1 MALYNRLRLAELT
14 QLCQDRDLDTS
25 GRKADLIARLLES
38 DAKTDEA
45 VGPNEGHS
53 PGYGE
58 YDRPQ
63 TEYEDDDELS
73 NHGEHAA
80 EADSDDEIT
89 FTGQHARV

>member
-45 VGPNEGHS
+45 VGQGS
-53 PGYGE
+53 ICRRGCRGSTLPGKFTTPPGE
-58 YDRPQ
+58 R
-63 TEYEDDDELS
+63 L
-73 NHGEHAA
+73 
-80 EADSDDEIT
+80 
-89 FTGQHARV
+89 